1 MKRIVLLLVLCILLT
16 GCGKLSEKDVIKSIR
31 KEFDKSSGYKLE
43 GELIVTNNDEVYNYN
58 VEVLYKKKDYYK
70 VIFNNTS
77 NDHTQIILK
86 NKDGVYV
93 LTPSLNKSFKFQSDW
108 PYNNS
113 QIYLLDTIISD
124 IEKDNK
130 RKYIVNDKKYIFNT
144 KVNYSNNTKLDYQK
158 IVFSKDLELEKVV
171 VFDKN
176 GVESM
181 KFSVNKIKY
190 SPKFKKDEY
199 NINTI
204 IDTNTNIE
212 ETSKLEDII
221 YPLFIPSGTKLVNE
235 EKIDKTNGKRVI
247 MSYDGEK
254 SFTLVEESTDV
265 FNEFTIIPTMGE
277 PCLLMDTLGVINDNS
292 LYWTSGGVD
301 YYLISDVLNQTE
313 LLEVAGS
320 INGIVSMK

>member
-277 PCLLMDTLGVINDNS
+277 PCLLMDTLGVMNDNS

>member
-124 IEKDNK
+124 IEKDSK